1 MSVKHFQNEA
11 TQPVGFD
18 PSWIIVNWVN
28 LNHMWFVV
36 VCWNILSVDICLK
49 IFKTVLTSIPYEP
62 HPLLVGLC
70 FGSGVA
76 FASKIW
82 NKGKYYQ
89 SFWNIGRRLIY
100 GTAGTTVLLLVI
112 LFFLFVFFVVFV
124 VCLLFVFVFCLFVVC
139 YLFVCCLFFVVFVFC
154 LFVCLFIVRCLFF
167 PEILWIMTIKYF
179 AYGIFSLFS

>member
-18 PSWIIVNWVN
+18 PSWIIVIWVN

-76 FASKIW
+76 FASKLW

-112 LFFLFVFFVVFV
+112 LFFLFVF
-124 VCLLFVFVFCLFVVC
+124 LLSL
-139 YLFVCCLFFVVFVFC
+139 LFVCCLFLFFVCLLFVICLFVVCFLLSLFSVC
-154 LFVCLFIVRCLFF
+154 LFVCLLFVVCFF
-167 PEILWIMTIKYF
+167 PKYYELW
-179 AYGIFSLFS
+179 L

>member
-18 PSWIIVNWVN
+18 PSWIIVIWVN

-112 LFFLFVFFVVFV
+112 LFFLFVF
-124 VCLLFVFVFCLFVVC
+124 LLSL
-139 YLFVCCLFFVVFVFC
+139 LFVCCLFLFFVCLLFVIGLFVVCFLLSLFSVC
-154 LFVCLFIVRCLFF
+154 LFVCLLFVVCFF
-167 PEILWIMTIKYF
+167 PKYYELW
-179 AYGIFSLFS
+179 L